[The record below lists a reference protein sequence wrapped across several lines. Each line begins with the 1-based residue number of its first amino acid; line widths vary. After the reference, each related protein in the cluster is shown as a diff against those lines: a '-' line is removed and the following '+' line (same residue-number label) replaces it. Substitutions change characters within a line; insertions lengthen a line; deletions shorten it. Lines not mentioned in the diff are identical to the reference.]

1 MTLATNDSNIL
12 IVDDTPENLTVLRQ
26 MLKEHGYRARPAL
39 SGEIALKAAQA
50 DIPDLILLDIM
61 MPGMDGF
68 EVCKKLKSNAD
79 TRDIPVLFIS
89 ALNEAADKV
98 KGFEA
103 GGVDYITKP
112 FHTAEVFARVETH
125 LTIRHLQKRMQ
136 AQNIRLLNEIEERKR
151 VEIALEG
158 ANQELEQ
165 LASLDGLTLI
175 ANRRQFDVTLDR
187 EWKRLSRDAKPL
199 SLIFCDIDFFKKYN
213 DNYGHVDGD
222 DCLKKVAL
230 AITSAVN
237 RPADIAARYG
247 GEEFAVIM
255 PDTDLDGAVVVAE
268 EIRRAVRKLG
278 IPHTQ
283 SEASP
288 VVSLSLGVTTMTP
301 DPEKSPETIILAAD
315 SLLYRAKESGRD
327 RVIYENR

>member
-1 MTLATNDSNIL
+1 MTLATKNSNIL

-26 MLKEHGYRARPAL
+26 MLKEHGYHARPAL
-39 SGEIALKAAQA
+39 SGKIALKAAQA

-125 LTIRHLQKRMQ
+125 LTIRHLQKKMQ

-151 VEIALEG
+151 VELALEG

-213 DNYGHVDGD
+213 DTYGHVDGD

-268 EIRRAVRKLG
+268 EIRRAIRNLG
-278 IPHTQ
+278 IPHAQ

-327 RVIYENR
+327 KVIHENR